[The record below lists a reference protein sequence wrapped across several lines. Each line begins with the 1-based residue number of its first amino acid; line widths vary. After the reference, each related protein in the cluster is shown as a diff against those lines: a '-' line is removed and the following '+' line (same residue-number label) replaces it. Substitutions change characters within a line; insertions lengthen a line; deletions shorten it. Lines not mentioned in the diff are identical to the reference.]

1 MKTGPLTESELEW
14 LDETIAKYA
23 SDASIIDVSELDG
36 MLTAILSS
44 PLEIEPAE
52 WMFAVWGGADHVP
65 HWATDRERDRFVNLT
80 LQHMSD
86 IADRLNDYPDQFEP
100 LFGTRDEEGQEL
112 TIVEEWC
119 YGYLRGVRLSDWSG
133 LPQEQQTALGCIALH
148 GDEEKS
154 AALEGFSADQY
165 LESVDKIRPAALA
178 LFDYWMDNPKE
189 APVKQ
194 PIKNENKVGRNDPC
208 PCGSG
213 KKYKQCCLAK

>member
-119 YGYLRGVRLSDWSG
+119 YGYQRGVRLSDWSG

-178 LFDYWMDNPKE
+178 LFDYWMDNPKD

>member
-65 HWATDRERDRFVNLT
+65 HWTTDRERDRFVNLT

-100 LFGTRDEEGQEL
+100 LFGTREEEGQEL

-119 YGYLRGVRLSDWSG
+119 YGYLRGARLTDWSG
-133 LPQEQQTALGCIALH
+133 LPADQQAAFDSIVLH

-154 AALEGFSADQY
+154 AALEAFAVEQY
-165 LESVDKIRPAALA
+165 FDSIDKIRPAALS

-194 PIKNENKVGRNDPC
+194 PIKNEQKVGRNDPC

>member
-1 MKTGPLTESELEW
+1 M
-14 LDETIAKYA
+14 
-23 SDASIIDVSELDG
+23 
-36 MLTAILSS
+36 
-44 PLEIEPAE
+44 
-52 WMFAVWGGADHVP
+52 
-65 HWATDRERDRFVNLT
+65 
-80 LQHMSD
+80 
-86 IADRLNDYPDQFEP
+86 
-100 LFGTRDEEGQEL
+100 
-112 TIVEEWC
+112 
-119 YGYLRGVRLSDWSG
+119 RLSDWSG
-133 LPQEQQTALGCIALH
+133 LPQEQQAALDCIALH

-154 AALEGFSADQY
+154 TALEGFSADQY